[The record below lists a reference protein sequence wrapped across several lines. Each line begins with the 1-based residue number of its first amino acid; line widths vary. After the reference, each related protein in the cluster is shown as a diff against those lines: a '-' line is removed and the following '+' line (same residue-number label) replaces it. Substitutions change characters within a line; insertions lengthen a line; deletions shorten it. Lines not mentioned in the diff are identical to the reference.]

1 MYSAANGT
9 ENFDF
14 VQNSDEIPQ
23 MVRKRLENGQ
33 KIMTKSENAAED
45 SEEETNTIMSTLC
58 NTLID
63 TFIITSQFF

>member
-45 SEEETNTIMSTLC
+45 SEEETNTILLTLW
-58 NTLID
+58 NTLIVNF
-63 TFIITSQFF
+63 TITSKSF

>member
-45 SEEETNTIMSTLC
+45 SEEETNTIIIILC
-58 NTLID
+58 NTSMD
-63 TFIITSQFF
+63 TFIRTSTFF

>member
-14 VQNSDEIPQ
+14 VQNSDQIPE

-33 KIMTKSENAAED
+33 KIMTKSENAA
-45 SEEETNTIMSTLC
+45 
-58 NTLID
+58 
-63 TFIITSQFF
+63 